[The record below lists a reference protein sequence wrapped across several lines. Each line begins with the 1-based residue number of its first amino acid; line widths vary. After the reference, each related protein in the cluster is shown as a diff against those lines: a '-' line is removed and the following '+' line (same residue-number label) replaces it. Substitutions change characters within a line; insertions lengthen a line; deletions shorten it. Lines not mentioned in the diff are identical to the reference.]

1 MAVIKLLSIFNM
13 ILSKFQAIE
22 VAVQLPLMS
31 HPLGLS
37 MIEQILPVFMVL
49 VSIVNA
55 YAVRAAHGGLWQT
68 MLLPLAVFLLSSG
81 LVMHFTGIAM
91 ESLLSSFMVG

>member
-1 MAVIKLLSIFNM
+1 
-13 ILSKFQAIE
+13 
-22 VAVQLPLMS
+22 
-31 HPLGLS
+31 
-37 MIEQILPVFMVL
+37 
-49 VSIVNA
+49 
-55 YAVRAAHGGLWQT
+55 